1 MIDDLGGV
9 GIEAEKEEGKNLRH
23 SAQVGILLT
32 YSSLKV
38 LGQPGNPAL
47 IPLGNK
53 EACGGYYCR

>member
-1 MIDDLGGV
+1 MGV

-38 LGQPGNPAL
+38 LEQPGNPVL
-47 IPLGNK
+47 IPEETRKRAVDIIAGRLW
-53 EACGGYYCR
+53 YI